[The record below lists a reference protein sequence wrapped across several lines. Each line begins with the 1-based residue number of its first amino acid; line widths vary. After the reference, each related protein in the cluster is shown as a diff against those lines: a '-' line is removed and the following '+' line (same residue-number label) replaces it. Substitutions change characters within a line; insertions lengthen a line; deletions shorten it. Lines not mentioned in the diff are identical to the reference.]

1 VRERVKLELL
11 SPHVSR
17 AEDIWR
23 TLEPITKPTYFL
35 TWGWVENW
43 LACVPALE
51 APQLAV
57 MSDAAGNPIAAALLG
72 SRWILRHRFVPSHA
86 AYLNATGL
94 RAFDGIYIEHNGILS
109 NGARTFEHFA
119 MCFLAMGR
127 WDELFMPALDAR
139 TYDQLVA
146 GFGSSS
152 IATGYR
158 LRVDREVGDHYV
170 DLAKVRAKDYV
181 SLLGSSTRAQL
192 RKAQRLATDLTL
204 EIATDQRQATAIYD
218 EMVELHQRA
227 WQQKGQPG
235 AFADP
240 WFDKFHRR
248 LIAKRLAHGEIQLVR
263 VRAGGQT
270 IACLYNF
277 VSYGR
282 VLFYQSGI
290 DPGVDGKLK
299 PGMLAHMLVVEHN
312 AKLGHA
318 TYDFLGGD
326 AQYKKSLATDE
337 TKIVWARVQKKHLR
351 FAIEDRARAWVRA
364 RRQSAQAADAAD
376 DERGPTED

>member
-1 VRERVKLELL
+1 LRGRVKLELL
-11 SPHVSR
+11 SPGVPR
-17 AEDIWR
+17 VEEIWR
-23 TLEPITKPTYFL
+23 SLEPKAKPTYFL

-43 LACVPALE
+43 LACLPALE

-57 MSDAAGNPIAAALLG
+57 ASDDDGLPLAAAFLG
-72 SRWILRHRFVPSHA
+72 ARGVWRHRVLPSRA
-86 AYLNATGL
+86 AFLNATGL
-94 RAFDGIYIEHNGILS
+94 PAFDGIYIEHNRLLTDTFS
-109 NGARTFEHFA
+109 LARFIQLFTTT
-119 MCFLAMGR
+119 LDGP
-127 WDELFMPALDAR
+127 WDELFMPALEAAAYEQLAADFDA
-139 TYDQLVA
+139 TA
-146 GFGSSS
+146 
-152 IATGYR
+152 IAQRYR

-204 EIATDQRQATAIYD
+204 EIATEQKQATAIYD

-227 WQQKGQPG
+227 WQLKGQPG

-263 VRAGGQT
+263 VRAAGQT

-364 RRQSAQAADAAD
+364 RRQNAESEA
-376 DERGPTED
+376 RED